1 MKLGSKLPAKKIP
14 SVTRIVVNP
23 KDARMATV
31 THNRKVIFTI
41 KTDVSGVNPSI
52 IVVATETRLKSMEK
66 GKTGIVLWNGSPEFD
81 PRHQR

>member
-1 MKLGSKLPAKKIP
+1 MKLVSKLPARKIAN
-14 SVTRIVVNP
+14 VTKIVVNP

-52 IVVATETRLKSMEK
+52 IVVATETRLKTMEK
-66 GKTGIVLWNGSPEFD
+66 GKTGIVLWNGRAELD
-81 PRHQR
+81 PRHPR